1 MANVNDPDNEDPAF
15 PGTPARS
22 GMPAWYPEMLAA
34 VADKVSSGRVRAI
47 TAVNHELVATYWAVG
62 KEILDRQSQEG
73 WGAKVIDRLSA
84 DLRDKFPG
92 LKGFS
97 SRNFLFMRS
106 FSSTWDLAAIVKAP
120 LSQLP
125 WYHHIALMQKLGDP
139 ETRLWYAAAA
149 VEYGWSRNVLVHQI
163 ETRLHE
169 RSGQAISNFKAVLP
183 AADSDLLQQTMKDP
197 YVFDFV
203 ALTEQHNEGELESQL
218 VDHVENL
225 LLELGQGFALVG
237 RQVRLV
243 VGGDEFI
250 ADLLFYNFRLRSFV
264 VIELKAGKFD
274 PGYLG
279 QLGMYMAAV
288 DDLMAHAD
296 DKPTIG
302 LLLCKTKN
310 NVVAEYALR
319 GYSAPIGVAEWKTQ
333 ITDSLPEEFKSSLP
347 SIELLE
353 AELRDADQ
361 DH

>member
-1 MANVNDPDNEDPAF
+1 MSTFSDPNEEDPAF
-15 PGTPARS
+15 PPTPARS
-22 GMPAWYPEMLAA
+22 GMPDWYPDMLAS
-34 VADKVSSGRVRAI
+34 VADRVSTGRVRAVA
-47 TAVNHELVATYWAVG
+47 AVNQELVATYWAVG
-62 KEILDRQSQEG
+62 KEILERQSQEG

-97 SRNFLFMRS
+97 PRNFLFMRS
-106 FSSTWDLAAIVKAP
+106 FASTWEGAAIVKAP

-125 WYHHIALMQKLGDP
+125 WYHHIALMQKLSDTQ
-139 ETRLWYAAAA
+139 TRLWYAAAA
-149 VEYGWSRNVLVHQI
+149 VEHGWSRNVLVRQI

-197 YVFDFV
+197 YIFDFV
-203 ALTEQHNEGELESQL
+203 AMTDRHNEAELESKL
-218 VDHVENL
+218 VDHVEKF
-225 LLELGQGFALVG
+225 LLELGQGFAFVG
-237 RQVRLV
+237 RQVRFV
-243 VGGDEFI
+243 VGGDEFF

-264 VIELKAGKFD
+264 VVELKAGKFD
-274 PGYLG
+274 PGFLG
-279 QLGMYMAAV
+279 QLGLYMSAV
-288 DDLMAHAD
+288 DDLMAHPD

-333 ITDSLPEEFKSSLP
+333 IVDSLPEEFKSSLP

-353 AELRDADQ
+353 AELGDG
-361 DH
+361 

>member
-1 MANVNDPDNEDPAF
+1 MSPR
-15 PGTPARS
+15 T
-22 GMPAWYPEMLAA
+22 
-34 VADKVSSGRVRAI
+34 
-47 TAVNHELVATYWAVG
+47 
-62 KEILDRQSQEG
+62 
-73 WGAKVIDRLSA
+73 
-84 DLRDKFPG
+84 
-92 LKGFS
+92 LKY
-97 SRNFLFMRS
+97 MRS
-106 FSSTWDLAAIVKAP
+106 FAEAWSHEAIVQQPVAQLLWGHSVMLLEK
-120 LSQLP
+120 LS
-125 WYHHIALMQKLGDP
+125 DP

-149 VEYGWSRNVLVHQI
+149 VEHGWSRNALVHQI

-169 RSGQAISNFKAVLP
+169 PSGRAISNFKAVLP

-197 YVFDFV
+197 YIFDFV
-203 ALTEQHNEGELESQL
+203 AMKDRHNEGELEAQL
-218 VDHVENL
+218 VDHVEKF
-225 LLELGQGFALVG
+225 LLELGRGFAFVG

-264 VIELKAGKFD
+264 VVELKAGTFD
-274 PGYLG
+274 PGYPG

-288 DDLMAHAD
+288 DDLMAHPD

-333 ITDSLPEEFKSSLP
+333 IVDSLPEESRTSLP

-353 AELRDADQ
+353 AELGEA
-361 DH
+361 